1 MALRIDYIGASWCK
15 VCITVKPEVELVAR
29 SFNVPLALLD
39 ADEIEDDSI
48 MKVPTLRVFKDD
60 KLVSEIVTKHVDGLK
75 ALLQAEKGLVV
86 TDDF

>member
-29 SFNVPLALLD
+29 SFNVALSVLD

>member
-15 VCITVKPEVELVAR
+15 VCVTVKPEVELVAR

>member
-15 VCITVKPEVELVAR
+15 VCIVVKPEVELVAR
-29 SFNVPLALLD
+29 SFNVPLSLLD
-39 ADEIEDDSI
+39 ADVIEDDSI

-75 ALLQAEKGLVV
+75 AFLQAEKGLVV